1 MSPNLTSRSTMRRG
15 PTVRGRR
22 PTIGRVGIR
31 RRSSA
36 SDQEILTKSD
46 SDTATEEVELHE
58 VEEPP
63 FYKHGEETF
72 GDIITHPRQEYQA
85 HQERKTEYNEHRA
98 SWALEHGLDKDDA
111 KYLSKISV
119 SDSRYTAKTLT
130 LKTIRPSVIHFR
142 NLRAEQNFAID
153 YETAKEFERKLKLTQ
168 KEKIMFNG
176 VHDTESLTSFLHN
189 AHRDYAIKVHHGH
202 SGGMQTLTPNLFF
215 SFYTAPVFPVRYS
228 LEIVS
233 RTTSIVTDIIFPRSF
248 PEPDLSADIGE
259 EKAASWLELFY
270 DLFYIAS
277 LSEFTHTHVIK
288 DWASLGVYAS
298 WFVIM
303 WWAWTASSLYT
314 TRFDTDDVLHHIWKL
329 IEMCAVI
336 GMAGTS
342 DHFLNSSGFVYGY
355 MALKGVLVI
364 EYGIVFSVAL
374 IAKSKSRVP
383 LLCYVVANVISI
395 ILWGVSL
402 LFINNNSHFALWYV
416 GLFVELMVNLIVRD
430 NKRLSWA
437 ASHLAE
443 RFGLLTLIVLG
454 ENLMGFVKLV
464 AEAGTTIHVVI
475 PNFMAVVI
483 IFGFFFNYFEDFSK
497 EVLLHNRNNQ
507 LWVYLHFPL
516 HLCQVAF
523 GIALINMLRIYRI
536 QYEKAHSEISGEEG
550 TTASEPAASEP
561 TATSNAETPGSS
573 IIAPAEKPAKRDTFK
588 MKYENDGHE
597 LAARAV
603 EAVGGAPNPYS
614 PVAVPPLPLPSS
626 SQPTMLPS
634 LSSSFISTA
643 ATLTASVAMSTLSAI
658 HQNAAEAVASNS
670 TSPSES
676 EEADLTPQEQ
686 TFIYKTFLI
695 TGGLIM
701 TINSLIK
708 LLNTKVHDIYGKI
721 IILCRILN
729 AIVLWSICALPFTQ
743 LSAILLIS
751 VMTGSLIIQALI
763 DLLD

>member
-1 MSPNLTSRSTMRRG
+1 MRRG

-46 SDTATEEVELHE
+46 SDTATEDVELHE

-63 FYKHGEETF
+63 IYKHGEETF
-72 GDIITHPRQEYQA
+72 GDIITHPRQEYEA
-85 HQERKTEYNEHRA
+85 HLQRKTEYKEHRA
-98 SWALEHGLDKDDA
+98 SWALEHGLEKDDIKLLHHQQDNQA
-111 KYLSKISV
+111 FV
-119 SDSRYTAKTLT
+119 T
-130 LKTIRPSVIHFR
+130 VIHFR
-142 NLRAEQNFAID
+142 NLRAEQNFAIN

-168 KEKIMFNG
+168 QEKIMFNG

-202 SGGMQTLTPNLFF
+202 SGDHHHKQHQTLELSPNIFVEFKPKFQDHSPPQSSQSTRRPFF
-215 SFYTAPVFPVRYS
+215 
-228 LEIVS
+228 L
-233 RTTSIVTDIIFPRSF
+233 F
-248 PEPDLSADIGE
+248 PEPDLSADIGD

-277 LSEFTHTHVIK
+277 LSEFTHTHIIK

-314 TRFDTDDVLHHIWKL
+314 TRFDTDDVMHHIWKL

-342 DHFLNSSGFVYGY
+342 DHFLNSPGFVYGY

-374 IAKSKSRVP
+374 LANSKSRVP

-402 LFINNNSHFALWYV
+402 LFINSSSHFALWYV

-464 AEAGTTIHVVI
+464 AEAGTTVHVVI

-523 GIALINMLRIYRI
+523 GIALINMLRIYRL
-536 QYEKAHSEISGEEG
+536 QYEEAHSETSGEES
-550 TTASEPAASEP
+550 TTATEPSASEP
-561 TATSNAETPGSS
+561 TATQGAETPGSS
-573 IIAPAEKPAKRDTFK
+573 AVLPAEKPAKRNTLGIQ
-588 MKYENDGHE
+588 YENEGHE

-603 EAVGGAPNPYS
+603 EAIGGSSNPYS
-614 PVAVPPLPLPSS
+614 PVAVPALSVPSS
-626 SQPTMLPS
+626 SQPTYIPT
-634 LSSSFISTA
+634 LSSSLISTA
-643 ATLTASVAMSTLSAI
+643 ATMTVSIAMSTLSAI
-658 HQNAAEAVASNS
+658 HQNAAEAVTSNS
-670 TSPSES
+670 TSSSSEA

-743 LSAILLIS
+743 LSALLLIS
-751 VMTGSLIIQALI
+751 VMTGSLVLQALI